1 MTRRRAGFLP
11 RPTARGLLGRD
22 RAAFARQIGH
32 ARATTRQSS
41 RNNKAMIAQGPGGR
55 AGSRCAGSTQ
65 QGPRRDNRAP
75 LRARSVV
82 SARFSR
88 VCQVLA
94 VQLRGVDG
102 LRTHRAKVGPRQNTQ
117 DAHDTHRFLPSNYAG
132 STEHLYTWNDMNEP
146 SVFNGP
152 EASTAPPQH
161 TLCVCERHE
170 RALRLQRPRGIPPPT
185 HTYARAH
192 AEGARSRALSVFNGP
207 EASRHARAH
216 TQCECV

>member
-152 EASTAPPQH
+152 EASPPPHTHTRARTQKARARARSPSSTAPRRVGTH
-161 TLCVCERHE
+161 ARTRNVSVCE
-170 RALRLQRPRGIPPPT
+170 
-185 HTYARAH
+185 
-192 AEGARSRALSVFNGP
+192 
-207 EASRHARAH
+207 
-216 TQCECV
+216 